1 MKIYPL
7 RADFEFYSRQEI
19 NIDHAANQEEE
30 IA

>member
-7 RADFEFYSRQEI
+7 RADFYSRQEI

>member
-1 MKIYPL
+1 MKIHPL

-19 NIDHAANQEEE
+19 NHAANQEEE